1 MTIFN
6 EVDLLISHR
15 QVQHLNQS
23 NGFTLVELVMIIVML
38 GILSTSALPRFFDLS
53 AYQQRAFFD
62 DTLSAIRYAQKLAM
76 ATNCNVQVTIAA
88 NQFELKRP
96 TASNR
101 SLCHSTSASD
111 FSLAVSRPGSGESHY
126 TGSLSGITLSD
137 ATVYFTG
144 KGTASSDLL
153 ISIGS
158 KTIAIVKDTGFVY
171 DSSP

>member
-1 MTIFN
+1 MRFTPTP
-6 EVDLLISHR
+6 L
-15 QVQHLNQS
+15 Q
-23 NGFTLVELVMIIVML
+23 NGFTLIELTLIIVIL
-38 GILSTSALPRFFDLS
+38 GVLS
-53 AYQQRAFFD
+53 ASAVPKFFVLSDYQQRGFYD
-62 DTLSAIRYAQKLAM
+62 DTLSAIRYAQKLAV

-101 SLCHSTSASD
+101 SLCNSTSAGD
-111 FSLAVSRPGSGESHY
+111 FNLAVSRPGSGESHY
-126 TGSLSGITLSD
+126 TGSLSGITLSG

-153 ISIGS
+153 ISVGS